1 MRLLNEKYFIYNYLQ
16 IIFNCIYFLTQ
27 FKITNI
33 IIQYYLFYYHFY
45 RLSEINTNI

>member
-1 MRLLNEKYFIYNYLQ
+1 MKNILYITLQ

-45 RLSEINTNI
+45 RLSEINANI